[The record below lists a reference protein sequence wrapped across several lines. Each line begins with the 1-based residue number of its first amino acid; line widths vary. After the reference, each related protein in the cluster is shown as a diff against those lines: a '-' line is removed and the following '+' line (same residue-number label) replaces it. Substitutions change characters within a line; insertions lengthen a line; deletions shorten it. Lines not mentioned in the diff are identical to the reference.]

1 MGYTPEER
9 TKMQVANAREA
20 EVEKRIPARTLSE
33 ELRRISAE
41 DRPAETLKALE
52 EAGLLP
58 LFSAGLAAKMNHPGL
73 QRLEKAAAL
82 LPDDVRWRSARF
94 GTFLFALTEKLSPKE
109 KAALVKTT
117 EMPKADVAEWQKL
130 EARAKKLETALKAA
144 RVRRPSHVYQIV
156 SAAAPDEVLFTLY
169 HSSLKAVQERLRNHF
184 GKYLQQIA
192 EITPEE
198 WALHHGQA
206 RHAEVRQGAGRLH
219 RPAAGPA
226 SEEGGGADTNA
237 RASAAGSSHC
247 APRQVM
253 PAPLQPAWNGNL
265 EEDGACRWI
274 PAVGNSLTEDKAW
287 PARRVTGQVGIL
299 RPTASSPNLRV
310 PPDPPASSG
319 YATRRA
325 PYCVVVSRRRCGI
338 RAVRCAPRSW
348 GRGRGQ
354 SGR

>member
-1 MGYTPEER
+1 M
-9 TKMQVANAREA
+9 
-20 EVEKRIPARTLSE
+20 EKRIPARTLSE

-82 LPDDVRWRSARF
+82 LPDDARWRSARF

-144 RVRRPSHVYQIV
+144 RVRKPSHVYQIV

-198 WALHHGQA
+198 WASITVKPGTPKYAKA
-206 RHAEVRQGAGRLH
+206 RDAFIAQRLDR
-219 RPAAGPA
+219 RPKKVVEP
-226 SEEGGGADTNA
+226 T
-237 RASAAGSSHC
+237 
-247 APRQVM
+247 PM
-253 PAPLQPAWNGNL
+253 PEPPPP
-265 EEDGACRWI
+265 E
-274 PAVGNSLTEDKAW
+274 AVT
-287 PARRVTGQVGIL
+287 ARR
-299 RPTASSPNLRV
+299 
-310 PPDPPASSG
+310 
-319 YATRRA
+319 
-325 PYCVVVSRRRCGI
+325 
-338 RAVRCAPRSW
+338 
-348 GRGRGQ
+348 GR
-354 SGR
+354 